1 MNRSY
6 IGMVF
11 LALIVFNSYAKQS
24 LDNPEELLATLS
36 LRDKIAQLI
45 IAAAVSNEDLNREF
59 MKQSPYRMD
68 KSQLEFLIKH
78 CHIGGILFLGSG
90 IKSEQ
95 IARTKYYQKISDI
108 PLLVAADA
116 EYGTGMRLRDG
127 SIYPKNK
134 TLAAIQ
140 DETLL
145 YDMGYYIGLELQ
157 QMGVHLSLGPVL
169 DIDSNPE
176 NPVIGDRALGSNPFD
191 VARKGTLII
200 KGLKS
205 SGIMACAKHF
215 PGHGDTLIDSHV
227 ALPTVTKTRQELEQL
242 ELIPFKT
249 AIENNVDAMMI
260 AHIAVS
266 AIESAPN
273 MPGTLSKKIITE
285 FLKEELGFE
294 GLIITDGL
302 GMCGVTMHQQSGSL
316 ELQALLAG
324 ADILLCPRDPAL
336 AIKSIMEAVEQG
348 RISEEYITQ
357 KALRVLQAK
366 KRAFAR
372 AEQVRSSLTK
382 DEMQNL
388 RQKMYQQAVTL
399 VFDKRPQMAPETTLT
414 VVPSSRY
421 RSENFGITSEQLQQL
436 EQKRKDGLEITI
448 VIFGTPWAAEFFAP
462 YADRLI
468 VAYEDTPETKQT
480 VENIIKGT
488 FIPSGKLP
496 IDIQI

>member
-6 IGMVF
+6 IGMVC
-11 LALIVFNSYAKQS
+11 LALIVFNNYAKQS

-176 NPVIGDRALGSNPFD
+176 NPVIGDRALGSNPSD
-191 VARKGTLII
+191 VAQKGTLII
-200 KGLKS
+200 RGLKS

-242 ELIPFKT
+242 ELIPFKV

-266 AIESAPN
+266 AIEPAPN

-302 GMCGVTMHQQSGSL
+302 GMCGVTMHQSGSL

-348 RISEEYITQ
+348 RITEEYITQ

-366 KRAFAR
+366 KCAFAR
-372 AEQVRSSLTK
+372 AEHVRSSIAQ
-382 DEMQNL
+382 DEIQNL

-399 VFDKRPQMAPETTLT
+399 VFDKRSQMASETTLT
-414 VVPSSRY
+414 VVPPSRY
-421 RSENFGITSEQLQQL
+421 GSENFGITSEQLQQL
-436 EQKRKDGLEITI
+436 EQKREEGLEITI
-448 VIFGTPWAAEFFAP
+448 VIFGTPYAAEFFAP

-468 VAYEDTPETKQT
+468 VAYEDTPETRQT
-480 VENIIKGT
+480 VENIMRGT
-488 FIPSGKLP
+488 FTPCGKLP
-496 IDIQI
+496 IDINI